1 MAAVTGRKM
10 IKILMSPVFKKK
22 MGDVIG
28 LSAAGSLIFCGINIY
43 FKNEKFYENT
53 IMPLFHRLDPET
65 AHNMAVWAA
74 KYNLVP
80 ETKIKENKTLITSV
94 LGMNFKTPIGLAAGF
109 DKNGEAVE
117 GLFCMGFSFVE
128 VGSVTPLPQPGNA
141 KPRVFRLTEDK
152 AVINRYGFNSDGHDV
167 VYERLASLPPPGKRT
182 GVLGINLGKNK
193 TSTDA
198 VGDYVKGV
206 QKFGPIADYLV
217 VNVSSPNT
225 PGLRNLQHRA
235 ILENLIDAVVIARDN
250 LPGTHKPPIFLKIA
264 PDLTTEDKQDIS
276 TVLLREGKKIDGL
289 IVSNTTISRPE
300 SLQGHAKQEVGG
312 LSGEPL
318 RDLSTKTVKDM
329 YTLTKGS
336 LPIIGVGGI
345 STGEDAYK
353 KIRAGASLIQ
363 VYTALIYHGPPL
375 VSSMTQQLSD
385 ALNKDSFTSIRD
397 AVGVDA
403 QL

>member
-1 MAAVTGRKM
+1 MAAVSGRRM
-10 IKILMSPVFKKK
+10 IKIVTNPVFKKK
-22 MGDVIG
+22 FRDVIG
-28 LSAAGSLIFCGINIY
+28 LSVGGSLIFCGLNIY

-53 IMPLFHRLDPET
+53 VMPLFHLLDPET

-74 KYNLVP
+74 KNNLVP
-80 ETKIKENKTLITSV
+80 ETKIKENKTLFTSV

-117 GLFCMGFSFVE
+117 GLFRMGFSFVE
-128 VGSVTPLPQPGNA
+128 VGSVTPLPQPGNV

-152 AVINRYGFNSDGHDV
+152 AVINRYGFNSDGHDI
-167 VYERLASLPPPGKRT
+167 VYERLIKLPPPGERL

-225 PGLRNLQHRA
+225 PGLRNMQHREV
-235 ILENLIDAVVIARDN
+235 LEKLIDAVVIARDN

-264 PDLTTEDKQDIS
+264 PDLSLEDKQDIS
-276 TVLLREGKKIDGL
+276 AVVLREGKKIDGL

-300 SLQGHAKQEVGG
+300 SLQAIAKQEVGG

-318 RDLSTKTVKDM
+318 RDLSTKTVKDI

-345 STGEDAYK
+345 SSGEDAYK

-375 VSSMTQQLSD
+375 VSRMTQQLNEAVS
-385 ALNKDSFTSIRD
+385 KDSFGSVREAI
-397 AVGVDA
+397 GVDVK
-403 QL
+403 L